1 MWALPALMALALLP
15 TMKDMPSGV
24 CLSFPVAGTASII
37 RAVKTVQS
45 LTIATEWRINMS
57 KKCVCGNDNMNVTDV
72 ARAIFTHRN
81 TVLYHLNKVK
91 QQTGLDPRRFYDLV
105 ELVKMAQ
112 EVLENGS

>member
-1 MWALPALMALALLP
+1 M
-15 TMKDMPSGV
+15 MKPEYCPDYVGV
-24 CLSFPVAGTASII
+24 ACVDGTCPVANYEEY
-37 RAVKTVQS
+37 
-45 LTIATEWRINMS
+45 TERCMPVISCCRDCFYYKGCEDCAISDDCDRMED
-57 KKCVCGNDNMNVTDV
+57 KHDMNVTDV

-112 EVLENGS
+112 EVLESES

>member
-15 TMKDMPSGV
+15 T
-24 CLSFPVAGTASII
+24 
-37 RAVKTVQS
+37 VK
-45 LTIATEWRINMS
+45 N
-57 KKCVCGNDNMNVTDV
+57 NMNVTDV

-105 ELVKMAQ
+105 ELVKIAQ
-112 EVLENGS
+112 EVLESES

>member
-1 MWALPALMALALLP
+1 
-15 TMKDMPSGV
+15 
-24 CLSFPVAGTASII
+24 
-37 RAVKTVQS
+37 
-45 LTIATEWRINMS
+45 
-57 KKCVCGNDNMNVTDV
+57 MNVTDV

-112 EVLENGS
+112 EVLESES